1 MALKMLDAA
10 SVMRTITSLSFWN
23 GTALVPLK
31 RLKFMDSDGTTIR
44 TVAVFAQPL
53 AATVSPSPVTKTQ
66 FGSPGDSITTG
77 AVTVTATG
85 GALPFTYA
93 WTRTAYSS
101 AVAPTIGSPTSAS
114 TTFTQTDMDVLETA
128 TFQCVVT
135 DAEGASVTLS
145 VNVTF
150 LLTSI

>member
-31 RLKFMDSDGTTIR
+31 RLKFMDTDGTTIR

-53 AATVSPSPVTKTQ
+53 AATVSPSPVSKTQ
-66 FGSPGDSITTG
+66 IGSPGDSVTTG
-77 AVTVTATG
+77 TVTVTATG
-85 GALPFTYA
+85 GHSPMSYA
-93 WTRTAYSS
+93 WTLTAYSS
-101 AVAPTIGSPTSAS
+101 AVPPTIGSPTNAS
-114 TTFTQTDMDVLETA
+114 TTFTQSAMDFEETA

-135 DAEGASVTLS
+135 DFEGATVTLS

-150 LLTSI
+150 RLTTI